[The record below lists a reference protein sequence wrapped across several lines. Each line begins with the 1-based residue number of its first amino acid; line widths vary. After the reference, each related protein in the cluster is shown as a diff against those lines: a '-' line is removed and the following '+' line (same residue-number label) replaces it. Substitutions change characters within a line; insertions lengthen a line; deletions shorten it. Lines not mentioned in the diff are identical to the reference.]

1 MKVLLTILNVD
12 ILAYALPFLF
22 DKLSV
27 YDDIAKMQDELGNK
41 AVLNQ
46 AIKMISFE
54 TFNPIKN
61 LGGIYILLLIFF
73 FRLAWFLIICIL
85 RKICKKRKGT
95 IV

>member
-1 MKVLLTILNVD
+1 MKVLLTILKTD

-27 YDDIAKMQDELGNK
+27 YDDIAKMQDELENK
-41 AVLNQ
+41 AFLNQ

-73 FRLAWFLIICIL
+73 IRLTWFLIICIL